1 MTDHTATSAAYMVGG
16 TRAIF
21 AGAGARDPP
30 GAVERATRRVPWRT
44 PDPPGARPARAP
56 ARVPL
61 CWPDSGATSP
71 ILHGLCDS

>member
-21 AGAGARDPP
+21 ADAVAFDPP
-30 GAVERATRRVPWRT
+30 GAVAFDLAGAVAF
-44 PDPPGARPARAP
+44 DPPGAP

-61 CWPDSGATSP
+61 WWSDLGATSP
-71 ILHGLCDS
+71 ILHRLCDS